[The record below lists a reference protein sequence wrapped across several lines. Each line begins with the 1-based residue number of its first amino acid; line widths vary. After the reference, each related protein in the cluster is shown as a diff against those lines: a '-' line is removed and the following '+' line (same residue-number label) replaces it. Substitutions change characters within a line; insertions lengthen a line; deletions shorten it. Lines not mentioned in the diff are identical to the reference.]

1 MGSHVTV
8 HSIALPAQAGVEE
21 VRVGMARGR
30 HKSVL
35 GPYAPALTSGLLCL
49 MYDASA
55 RAVLPSPF
63 PCTSGRDLT
72 HLHVHKRVVEEV
84 RATGEQPYAN
94 AQRRAAYQL
103 LKRYSHVQC

>member
-8 HSIALPAQAGVEE
+8 HSIALPAQSGVEE
-21 VRVGMARGR
+21 VRVGMTRGR

-35 GPYAPALTSGLLCL
+35 GPYAPALTSVLLCL

-63 PCTSGRDLT
+63 PCTSRRDLT
-72 HLHVHKRVVEEV
+72 HLHKRVAEEV

-103 LKRYSHVQC
+103 WRRYLHVQC